1 MNVTSAAGRNI
12 AIEPAATNSATQRML
27 RPPAIIPAR
36 SICSFI
42 ASSSANVVG
51 HRFAHHE
58 RWSPTPKR
66 YRRTRQPSNSRR
78 VGDSVHRLVRLGRL
92 EWRRP
97 CSQNLN
103 HLGLEEIF
111 KLSYSFLC
119 GVTELRGK
127 RVDLNE
133 IQLLDILA
141 QRFHLIAR
149 ECIAILLGCPA
160 FIQQS

>member
-1 MNVTSAAGRNI
+1 M
-12 AIEPAATNSATQRML
+12 
-27 RPPAIIPAR
+27 
-36 SICSFI
+36 
-42 ASSSANVVG
+42 
-51 HRFAHHE
+51 
-58 RWSPTPKR
+58 
-66 YRRTRQPSNSRR
+66 
-78 VGDSVHRLVRLGRL
+78 GDSVHRLVRLGRL

-160 FIQQS
+160 FIQQSEISAVSVVEEDLKIREWLDRNLFAQVRARARRKMHLYLDLRWHYLYNSSF